1 MRVLVA
7 EDESLTRRVLEGA
20 LIKWGYD
27 VLVCRDGAEAWDTL
41 QRPHAPELVLLD
53 WMMPG
58 IDGLDV
64 CRRVRGMP
72 DSSLTYIIVLTSKKR
87 RDDLIAVLDI
97 GADDY
102 VTKPF
107 DPLELR
113 ARIRVGER
121 VVKLQKER
129 LESASTD
136 KVNHPVQA
144 IEEMGRSRARLV
156 RAHEEARKAI
166 ADQLRG
172 LVEDQLYTLW
182 LRLEE
187 VRNNLADSP
196 NEAKTELAQV
206 AFELDSLRRN
216 EIAQISN
223 RLHPGIINLVCVRHS
238 ALSETS
244 TGAQSQPVSKS
255 TARGRQREP
264 PGRSTIPHSVRLGL
278 YRVAEAAFAKVVEN
292 AQATQII
299 ARLWLSGDDTICL
312 QVQDNG
318 VECELDD
325 GSGGLGWIAMVD
337 YLEAIRGSFELDAV
351 PGEGTKVTATLPLQ
365 AKAVSNP

>member
-7 EDESLTRRVLEGA
+7 EDESLTRGVLEGT

-27 VLVCRDGAEAWDTL
+27 VLVCRDGAQAWDTL
-41 QRPHAPELVLLD
+41 QRPNAPELVVLD
-53 WMMPG
+53 WMMPDM
-58 IDGLDV
+58 DGLEV

-87 RDDLIAVLDI
+87 RDDLIAVLDT

-113 ARIRVGER
+113 ARLRVGER
-121 VVKLQKER
+121 VVRLQKER

-156 RAHEEARKAI
+156 RAQEEARRAI

-216 EIAQISN
+216 EIAHISN
-223 RLHPGIINLVCVRHS
+223 RLHPGIIDLGLCQG
-238 ALSETS
+238 LSSLRDQYGLSIPTRLEN
-244 TGAQSQPVSKS
+244 P
-255 TARGRQREP
+255 ARGRPAGASWPLYYSTQCEVGSVQSCGGSLRQGCGKRPGDRDHCP
-264 PGRSTIPHSVRLGL
+264 PLALRRRHNMPTG
-278 YRVAEAAFAKVVEN
+278 
-292 AQATQII
+292 
-299 ARLWLSGDDTICL
+299 
-312 QVQDNG
+312 
-318 VECELDD
+318 
-325 GSGGLGWIAMVD
+325 
-337 YLEAIRGSFELDAV
+337 
-351 PGEGTKVTATLPLQ
+351 PGQ
-365 AKAVSNP
+365 WRRM

>member
-7 EDESLTRRVLEGA
+7 EDESLTRRVLEGT

-58 IDGLDV
+58 MDGLEV

-102 VTKPF
+102 VTNPF

-129 LESASTD
+129 LENASTD

-156 RAHEEARKAI
+156 RAHEEARKTI

-223 RLHPGIINLVCVRHS
+223 RLHPGIINLGLCQ
-238 ALSETS
+238 ALSSLRDQYGRSIPTRLEI
-244 TGAQSQPVSKS
+244 QPEVV
-255 TARGRQREP
+255 QREP